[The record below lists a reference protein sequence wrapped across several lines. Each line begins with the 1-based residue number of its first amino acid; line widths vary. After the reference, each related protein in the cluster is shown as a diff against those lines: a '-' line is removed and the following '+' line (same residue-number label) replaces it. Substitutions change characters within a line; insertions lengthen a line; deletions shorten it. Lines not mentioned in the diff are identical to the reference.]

1 MQRRK
6 RIHMISVILAC
17 MLMLES
23 PAVSMAAVQPEKSET
38 VVMTS
43 AAAAGTASKTSGK
56 VRMVILAASGGI
68 VKKKA
73 SADGTVVLPPDKNGK
88 GYTFLGWSTRK
99 NQTGNPQYQ
108 AYERIKLTKTIRLY
122 PVRYYWN
129 TEPDLDVSN
138 LADQLTNYSGS

>member
-1 MQRRK
+1 
-6 RIHMISVILAC
+6 MISVILAC

-68 VKKKA
+68 VKRRR
-73 SADGTVVLPPDKNGK
+73 LPMEQWFCPGQK
-88 GYTFLGWSTRK
+88 RK
-99 NQTGNPQYQ
+99 
-108 AYERIKLTKTIRLY
+108 RIYISGLVNTKESDRKSS
-122 PVRYYWN
+122 
-129 TEPDLDVSN
+129 VS
-138 LADQLTNYSGS
+138 GI

>member
-68 VKKKA
+68 VKRRRLPMEQWFCPRTKTEKDIHFW
-73 SADGTVVLPPDKNGK
+73 DG
-88 GYTFLGWSTRK
+88 
-99 NQTGNPQYQ
+99 QH
-108 AYERIKLTKTIRLY
+108 ERIRQEILSIRHM
-122 PVRYYWN
+122 R
-129 TEPDLDVSN
+129 
-138 LADQLTNYSGS
+138 G

>member
-17 MLMLES
+17 MLMLEY

-88 GYTFLGWSTRK
+88 DIHFWAG
-99 NQTGNPQYQ
+99 QH
-108 AYERIKLTKTIRLY
+108 ERIRQEILSIRHM
-122 PVRYYWN
+122 R
-129 TEPDLDVSN
+129 
-138 LADQLTNYSGS
+138 G